1 MNKINSIRKDWSLI
15 ETLIAED
22 RKILDIGCGDGGLME
37 QLENN
42 RNAITHGIEL
52 NRDLAANAIAR
63 GFNVVH
69 GNAELD
75 LSQYSNNSF
84 DYVILSQTLQA
95 MMKPKDILSELLRIG
110 SKAIVSFPNF
120 GHWKIRLQLLISGKM
135 PVTESLP
142 YTWYDTPNI
151 HFFTIKD
158 FLNLCNEMN
167 IVIEKSI
174 GLTSKGKQFDISES
188 VTGVNFF
195 THEAI
200 FLLSYKNFEPIKI
213 KSSKK
218 VFDLMELLMKNRR
231 IDLFDDVAK
240 SFIVIYNKMYRNQDV
255 IITSS
260 SDLSSSTIEKIESKV
275 KELTSKN
282 IKLINKVDSSIVG
295 GFVLRI
301 GDLQYDASFKNQLN
315 KLKQDFINI
324 SIQ

>member
-15 ETLIAED
+15 ETLIAQD

-120 GHWKIRLQLLISGKM
+120 GHCRSSCG
-135 PVTESLP
+135 
-142 YTWYDTPNI
+142 NI
-151 HFFTIKD
+151 HERSRFRSAQALHLWLFRHQPAP
-158 FLNLCNEMN
+158 
-167 IVIEKSI
+167 
-174 GLTSKGKQFDISES
+174 TS
-188 VTGVNFF
+188 N
-195 THEAI
+195 
-200 FLLSYKNFEPIKI
+200 
-213 KSSKK
+213 
-218 VFDLMELLMKNRR
+218 
-231 IDLFDDVAK
+231 
-240 SFIVIYNKMYRNQDV
+240 
-255 IITSS
+255 
-260 SDLSSSTIEKIESKV
+260 
-275 KELTSKN
+275 
-282 IKLINKVDSSIVG
+282 
-295 GFVLRI
+295 
-301 GDLQYDASFKNQLN
+301 
-315 KLKQDFINI
+315 
-324 SIQ
+324 